1 MTTDHA
7 TRRTTD
13 AGRPRRRLSDR
24 HWLLIGAVVFFLE
37 IVVAVVV
44 LQALV

>member
-1 MTTDHA
+1 MTTDHV

-13 AGRPRRRLSDR
+13 AGRPKRGLSDR
-24 HWLLIGAVVFFLE
+24 YWLLIGAVVFFLE